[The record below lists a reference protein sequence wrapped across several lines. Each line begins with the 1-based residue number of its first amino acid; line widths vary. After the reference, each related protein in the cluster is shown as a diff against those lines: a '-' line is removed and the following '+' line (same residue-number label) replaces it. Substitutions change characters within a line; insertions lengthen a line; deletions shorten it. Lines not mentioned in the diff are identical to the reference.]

1 MKNVLSLLCSPETVI
16 DDDEEIQCL
25 HAVMRQKKTE
35 RETIGEAPNFKY
47 HENAL
52 PKLPPLD
59 I

>member
-25 HAVMRQKKTE
+25 HAVMRQKKAE

-52 PKLPPLD
+52 P
-59 I
+59 